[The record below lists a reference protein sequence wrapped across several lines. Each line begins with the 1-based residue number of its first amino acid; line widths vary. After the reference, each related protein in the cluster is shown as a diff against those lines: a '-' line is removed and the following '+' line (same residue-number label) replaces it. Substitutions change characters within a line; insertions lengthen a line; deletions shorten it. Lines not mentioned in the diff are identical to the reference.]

1 MIGFSC
7 YILADVFFIA
17 RGIGADALAALNLT
31 LPAYNLMNGIG
42 LMIGMGGAAR
52 YSLSSTRPDSDT
64 HRTAF
69 THALLLAALCALF
82 FSFAGAFCSEEISA
96 ILGADHDTIGYASD
110 YIRILLLFSPL
121 FLGNTLLL
129 CFVRNDGAP
138 RLSMAGMLIGSL
150 ANIVLDY
157 IFIYPLGM
165 EMAGAATA
173 TATAPVISMLIM
185 SVHFIK
191 KNNRFHITKIRL
203 SLKRAADICFLG
215 VSSLVLELS
224 SGIVIIVFNFLI
236 LKLNGNT
243 GVAAYGILANI
254 ALVLTSVFTGI
265 AQGIQPIV
273 SRHADAKGKHVQNSI
288 RKYALI
294 TSLLL
299 SLVSYITISLFSVP
313 IAEAFNKADDPLLT
327 TIASGGMRIYFINLF
342 FAGVNIIASAFLCSC
357 DKPKL
362 AFVISVLRG
371 FIWIDR
377 DLAYRSCHRSDCM
390 PVFIPVSFSRHTHS
404 NSTVNIKRPLF
415 QAYQKVSGY
424 KIHLLYPDTFVFT
437 YIPLYAVF
445 YLHFQSALLSEDQS
459 PPTDTHI
466 RVLSIYMLRA
476 YDTEG
481 LRLFPHY
488 LVRQ

>member
-1 MIGFSC
+1 MNAARQNEQSIFHT
-7 YILADVFFIA
+7 FFKYVSSNVPRHDRIFLLYSGRRFFHCKGNRRRRP
-17 RGIGADALAALNLT
+17 RGAQSDA
-31 LPAYNLMNGIG
+31 PCIQPYERDRSDDRYGRS
-42 LMIGMGGAAR
+42 AR

-121 FLGNTLLL
+121 FLGNNLLL

-299 SLVSYITISLFSVP
+299 
-313 IAEAFNKADDPLLT
+313 
-327 TIASGGMRIYFINLF
+327 
-342 FAGVNIIASAFLCSC
+342 FACFL
-357 DKPKL
+357 
-362 AFVISVLRG
+362 
-371 FIWIDR
+371 
-377 DLAYRSCHRSDCM
+377 H
-390 PVFIPVSFSRHTHS
+390 
-404 NSTVNIKRPLF
+404 N
-415 QAYQKVSGY
+415 
-424 KIHLLYPDTFVFT
+424 
-437 YIPLYAVF
+437 
-445 YLHFQSALLSEDQS
+445 DQS
-459 PPTDTHI
+459 FFCSY
-466 RVLSIYMLRA
+466 RRSIQQ
-476 YDTEG
+476 G
-481 LRLFPHY
+481 G
-488 LVRQ
+488 

>member
-1 MIGFSC
+1 MNAARQNEQSIFHTFFKYVSSNVLGMIGFSC

-110 YIRILLLFSPL
+110 YIRI
-121 FLGNTLLL
+121 
-129 CFVRNDGAP
+129 
-138 RLSMAGMLIGSL
+138 
-150 ANIVLDY
+150 LDY

-327 TIASGGMRIYFINLF
+327 TIASGGMRIYFNNLF

-371 FIWIDR
+371 FILIIPAAWI
-377 DLAYRSCHRSDCM
+377 LSSLFGLTGIWLTV
-390 PVFIPVSFSRHTHS
+390 PVTEAIVCLFSFLFLFRGTHTQIVQ
-404 NSTVNIKRPLF
+404 ST
-415 QAYQKVSGY
+415 
-424 KIHLLYPDTFVFT
+424 
-437 YIPLYAVF
+437 
-445 YLHFQSALLSEDQS
+445 
-459 PPTDTHI
+459 
-466 RVLSIYMLRA
+466 
-476 YDTEG
+476 
-481 LRLFPHY
+481 
-488 LVRQ
+488 

>member
-1 MIGFSC
+1 
-7 YILADVFFIA
+7 
-17 RGIGADALAALNLT
+17 
-31 LPAYNLMNGIG
+31 
-42 LMIGMGGAAR
+42 
-52 YSLSSTRPDSDT
+52 
-64 HRTAF
+64 
-69 THALLLAALCALF
+69 
-82 FSFAGAFCSEEISA
+82 
-96 ILGADHDTIGYASD
+96 
-110 YIRILLLFSPL
+110 
-121 FLGNTLLL
+121 
-129 CFVRNDGAP
+129 
-138 RLSMAGMLIGSL
+138 MAGMLIGSL

-371 FIWIDR
+371 FILIIPAAWI
-377 DLAYRSCHRSDCM
+377 LSSLFGLTGIWLTVPVTEAIVCM
-390 PVFIPVSFSRHTHS
+390 FSFLFLFRGTHTQIVQ
-404 NSTVNIKRPLF
+404 ST
-415 QAYQKVSGY
+415 
-424 KIHLLYPDTFVFT
+424 
-437 YIPLYAVF
+437 
-445 YLHFQSALLSEDQS
+445 
-459 PPTDTHI
+459 
-466 RVLSIYMLRA
+466 
-476 YDTEG
+476 
-481 LRLFPHY
+481 
-488 LVRQ
+488 

>member
-1 MIGFSC
+1 MNAARQNEQSIFHTFFKYVSSNVLGMIGFSC

-121 FLGNTLLL
+121 FLG
-129 CFVRNDGAP
+129 
-138 RLSMAGMLIGSL
+138 MLIGSL

-215 VSSLVLELS
+215 VSYLVLELS

-371 FIWIDR
+371 FILIIPAAWI
-377 DLAYRSCHRSDCM
+377 LSSLFGLTGIWLTV
-390 PVFIPVSFSRHTHS
+390 PVTEAIVCLFSFLFLFRGTHTQIVQ
-404 NSTVNIKRPLF
+404 ST
-415 QAYQKVSGY
+415 
-424 KIHLLYPDTFVFT
+424 
-437 YIPLYAVF
+437 
-445 YLHFQSALLSEDQS
+445 
-459 PPTDTHI
+459 
-466 RVLSIYMLRA
+466 
-476 YDTEG
+476 
-481 LRLFPHY
+481 
-488 LVRQ
+488 

>member
-1 MIGFSC
+1 MNAARQNEQSIFHTFFKYVSSNVLGMIGFSC

-121 FLGNTLLL
+121 FLGNNLLL

-191 KNNRFHITKIRL
+191 KNNRFQWSIQSIPDL
-203 SLKRAADICFLG
+203 QRA
-215 VSSLVLELS
+215 
-224 SGIVIIVFNFLI
+224 
-236 LKLNGNT
+236 
-243 GVAAYGILANI
+243 
-254 ALVLTSVFTGI
+254 
-265 AQGIQPIV
+265 
-273 SRHADAKGKHVQNSI
+273 
-288 RKYALI
+288 
-294 TSLLL
+294 
-299 SLVSYITISLFSVP
+299 
-313 IAEAFNKADDPLLT
+313 
-327 TIASGGMRIYFINLF
+327 
-342 FAGVNIIASAFLCSC
+342 
-357 DKPKL
+357 
-362 AFVISVLRG
+362 
-371 FIWIDR
+371 
-377 DLAYRSCHRSDCM
+377 
-390 PVFIPVSFSRHTHS
+390 
-404 NSTVNIKRPLF
+404 
-415 QAYQKVSGY
+415 
-424 KIHLLYPDTFVFT
+424 
-437 YIPLYAVF
+437 
-445 YLHFQSALLSEDQS
+445 
-459 PPTDTHI
+459 
-466 RVLSIYMLRA
+466 
-476 YDTEG
+476 
-481 LRLFPHY
+481 
-488 LVRQ
+488 

>member
-1 MIGFSC
+1 MNAARQNEQSIFHTFFKYVSSNVLGMIGFSC

-121 FLGNTLLL
+121 FLGNNLLL

-327 TIASGGMRIYFINLF
+327 TIASGGMRIYL
-342 FAGVNIIASAFLCSC
+342 STYFL
-357 DKPKL
+357 P
-362 AFVISVLRG
+362 
-371 FIWIDR
+371 
-377 DLAYRSCHRSDCM
+377 
-390 PVFIPVSFSRHTHS
+390 
-404 NSTVNIKRPLF
+404 
-415 QAYQKVSGY
+415 
-424 KIHLLYPDTFVFT
+424 
-437 YIPLYAVF
+437 
-445 YLHFQSALLSEDQS
+445 E
-459 PPTDTHI
+459 
-466 RVLSIYMLRA
+466 
-476 YDTEG
+476 
-481 LRLFPHY
+481 
-488 LVRQ
+488 

>member
-1 MIGFSC
+1 MPFYGRNFYERCKTKRTIDLPYFFKYVSSNVLGMIGFSC

-42 LMIGMGGAAR
+42 LMIGMGGAPA
-52 YSLSSTRPDSDT
+52 TRF
-64 HRTAF
+64 HRHARTAIH
-69 THALLLAALCALF
+69 TALLLHMLCFWPLSAH
-82 FSFAGAFCSEEISA
+82 FS
-96 ILGADHDTIGYASD
+96 
-110 YIRILLLFSPL
+110 SPL
-121 FLGNTLLL
+121 REHFVQKRFPPYSARSRHDRLRLRLHPHTASLLPAL
-129 CFVRNDGAP
+129 SRKQSSSLFCEKR
-138 RLSMAGMLIGSL
+138 RSSQTSMAGMLIGSL

-371 FIWIDR
+371 FILIIPAAWI
-377 DLAYRSCHRSDCM
+377 LSSLFGLTGIWLTV
-390 PVFIPVSFSRHTHS
+390 PVTEAIVCLFSFLFLFRGTHTQIVQ
-404 NSTVNIKRPLF
+404 ST
-415 QAYQKVSGY
+415 
-424 KIHLLYPDTFVFT
+424 
-437 YIPLYAVF
+437 
-445 YLHFQSALLSEDQS
+445 
-459 PPTDTHI
+459 
-466 RVLSIYMLRA
+466 
-476 YDTEG
+476 
-481 LRLFPHY
+481 
-488 LVRQ
+488 

>member
-1 MIGFSC
+1 MNTNEFIQKPVRQLFFHYLIPAICGTMVTSI
-7 YILADVFFIA
+7 YVLADTIFIGK
-17 RGIGADALAALNLT
+17 RLGATALAALNIS
-31 LPAYNLMNGIG
+31 LPIYNIFFGLGLLSGVGGSVLMSICRGKSQKEEGNT
-42 LMIGMGGAAR
+42 
-52 YSLSSTRPDSDT
+52 Y
-64 HRTAF
+64 F
-69 THALLLAALCALF
+69 TTALLLNFALLLISMTVCVLFMEDIAWLLGGTEETMPYIMDYLPYIIWGMGTYF
-82 FSFAGAFCSEEISA
+82 FSS
-96 ILGADHDTIGYASD
+96 
-110 YIRILLLFSPL
+110 
-121 FLGNTLLL
+121 FLQT
-129 CFVRNDGAP
+129 FIRNDGAP
-138 RLSMAGMLIGSL
+138 KLAMNGVIAGGVT
-150 ANIVLDY
+150 NIVLDY

-371 FIWIDR
+371 FILIIPAAWI
-377 DLAYRSCHRSDCM
+377 LSSLFGLTGIWLTV
-390 PVFIPVSFSRHTHS
+390 PVTEAIVCLFSFLFLFRGTHTQIVQ
-404 NSTVNIKRPLF
+404 ST
-415 QAYQKVSGY
+415 
-424 KIHLLYPDTFVFT
+424 
-437 YIPLYAVF
+437 
-445 YLHFQSALLSEDQS
+445 
-459 PPTDTHI
+459 
-466 RVLSIYMLRA
+466 
-476 YDTEG
+476 
-481 LRLFPHY
+481 
-488 LVRQ
+488 